1 MRTGGKLW
9 TGHVQVANGRI
20 VVAACALQLPFDG
33 GKLVL
38 QILEVLTGLEVWI
51 GLGND
56 HQPAEQ
62 ARHLGIGLCG
72 SLHARRFGC
81 VRTAGGYLVEHFA
94 LVGRIAL
101 HGLDEVWDEIRA
113 PPELHSDPLNPSR
126 TSARS
131 RTSRLYTPTTYRSRS
146 TTTAR
151 KTQPAMP
158 I

>member
-1 MRTGGKLW
+1 M
-9 TGHVQVANGRI
+9 
-20 VVAACALQLPFDG
+20 C

-81 VRTAGGYLVEHFA
+81 VRTAGGYLVEYFA

-113 PPELHSDPLNPSR
+113 PPELHGDSAEPFSNQRAEPDQPVVHADHVQKQKYDDRQEDP
-126 TSARS
+126 ARNAH
-131 RTSRLYTPTTYRSRS
+131 LITP
-146 TTTAR
+146 
-151 KTQPAMP
+151 
-158 I
+158 